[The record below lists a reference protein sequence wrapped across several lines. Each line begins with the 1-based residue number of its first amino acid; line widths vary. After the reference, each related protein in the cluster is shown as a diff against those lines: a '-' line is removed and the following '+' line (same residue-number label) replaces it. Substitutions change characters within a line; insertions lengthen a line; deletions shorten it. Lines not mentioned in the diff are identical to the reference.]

1 MPTLPGSLT
10 RYAWLSIAAA
20 LATMALKSLAY
31 WLTGSVGLLA
41 DALESLVNLLAALM
55 ALAMLTIAER
65 PADAT
70 HAYGHGKAEYFSSGF
85 EGLLIVVA
93 ACAMVLTAIER
104 LLNPQALLHIDLGL
118 AISMIAAAINGL
130 VARVL
135 FRVAKQQHSITLQA
149 DAQHLMT
156 DVWTSL
162 GVIVAVGAVA
172 VSGRW
177 WWDPVIAL
185 VVAAHILWHGVAM
198 IVQSID
204 GLMDA
209 ALPAD
214 EQAQLV
220 AVLNRYAPLGVHYH
234 ALCSRRAGRQ
244 RFVSLHVLVPGE
256 WTVLQSHRLLE
267 QMEAELRA
275 TLPCLTVFTHLEA
288 LDDPAAWDDEAI
300 KRFASRHAART
311 PRAEE
316 QQR

>member
-1 MPTLPGSLT
+1 MAPVSLT
-10 RYAWLSIAAA
+10 RYAWLSIGAA
-20 LATMALKSLAY
+20 LLTMALKSAAY

-65 PADAT
+65 PADST

-93 ACAMVLTAIER
+93 ACAIALTAIER
-104 LLNPQALLHIDLGL
+104 LLNPQSLLHVDLGL
-118 AISMIAAAINGL
+118 AISVAAALINGG
-130 VARVL
+130 VACVL

-172 VSGRW
+172 LSGQS

-185 VVAAHILWHGVAM
+185 LVAAHILWQGVAM
-198 IVQSID
+198 VWQSVD

-209 ALPAD
+209 ALPVM
-214 EQAQLV
+214 EQEKIIT
-220 AVLNRYAPLGVHYH
+220 VLNRYAPLGVHYH
-234 ALCSRRAGRQ
+234 ALRSRRAGR
-244 RFVSLHVLVPGE
+244 RKPAPAHAGSGGWHRPRCRAGRPGN
-256 WTVLQSHRLLE
+256 
-267 QMEAELRA
+267 
-275 TLPCLTVFTHLEA
+275 P
-288 LDDPAAWDDEAI
+288 
-300 KRFASRHAART
+300 
-311 PRAEE
+311 
-316 QQR
+316 